1 MKGVCSMEE
10 PMQIL
15 VDALQ
20 LREMKWKD
28 ILLVTAGIDH
38 PMAILDMAEWVA
50 DHPKATWSEIMK
62 EKTRLIRKYML

>member
-1 MKGVCSMEE
+1 MEN
-10 PMQIL
+10 PLQIL
-15 VDALQ
+15 IDALE
-20 LREMKWKD
+20 LIGLPLDK
-28 ILLVTAGIDH
+28 IILVTAGIDH

>member
-1 MKGVCSMEE
+1 MEN
-10 PMQIL
+10 PLQIL
-15 VDALQ
+15 RDAL
-20 LREMKWKD
+20 EMVGLELDD
-28 ILLVTAGIDH
+28 IILVAAGIDH